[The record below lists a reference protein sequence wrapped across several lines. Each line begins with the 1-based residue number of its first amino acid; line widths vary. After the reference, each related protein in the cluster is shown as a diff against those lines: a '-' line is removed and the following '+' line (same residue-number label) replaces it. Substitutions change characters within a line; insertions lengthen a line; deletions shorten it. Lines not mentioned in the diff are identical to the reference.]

1 MGAVEEGVRRFPCPP
16 NLLRLSRQPRVPASA
31 QGQWPGFEEGA
42 GAARDDFHGIAKETG
57 VAGAP
62 AGLPQQSG
70 GCFPPLLA
78 LLHHPLPASA
88 GRSPR
93 LANPLNF
100 AGGAQVA
107 ERLQAARRER
117 SEIFPGSAL
126 PRRELPTISPGASPP
141 LGSPGAQLSPG
152 APNFTVTLPLPRERG
167 GRSATGQRA
176 CASLEA

>member
-1 MGAVEEGVRRFPCPP
+1 MPALPIFSAFPDSRVSPP
-16 NLLRLSRQPRVPASA
+16 QLKASGPASRKVR
-31 QGQWPGFEEGA
+31 GPRETT
-42 GAARDDFHGIAKETG
+42 FHGIAKETG

-100 AGGAQVA
+100 AGGAQVG

-141 LGSPGAQLSPG
+141 LGSPSAQLSLG